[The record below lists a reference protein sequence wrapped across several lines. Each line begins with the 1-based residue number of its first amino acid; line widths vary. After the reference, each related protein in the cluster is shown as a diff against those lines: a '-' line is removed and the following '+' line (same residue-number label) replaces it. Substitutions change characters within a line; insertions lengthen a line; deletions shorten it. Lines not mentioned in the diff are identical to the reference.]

1 MFEDNNQK
9 RPLYIP
15 YAGPALLET
24 PLLNKGS
31 AFTSEERSSFNLEGL
46 LPQNIET
53 IEEQAER
60 AYRQFMAFGND
71 MDKHI
76 YLRNIQDTNET
87 LFYRLLN
94 NHLTEM
100 LPVIYTPTV
109 GKACE
114 EFSNIYRRARGLF
127 ISYPDKDRIDDML
140 QNATKQN
147 VKVIV
152 VTDGE
157 RILGLGDQGIGG
169 MGIPIG
175 KLSLYTAC
183 GGISPA
189 YCLPVVLDVGT
200 NNQQLLNDPFYMGW
214 RAIRASPAKSTTSSS
229 MPSSR
234 RSSAAGRTSCCS
246 SRISPRAMPPRCS
259 TATRMSCAAS
269 TMTFRGPPR

>member
-31 AFTSEERSSFNLEGL
+31 AFTSEERSNFNLEGL

-87 LFYRLLN
+87 LFYRLLT

-183 GGISPA
+183 GGISRPTA
-189 YCLPVVLDVGT
+189 CRWCWTWAP
-200 NNQQLLNDPFYMGW
+200 
-214 RAIRASPAKSTTSSS
+214 TTSS
-229 MPSSR
+229 
-234 RSSAAGRTSCCS
+234 C
-246 SRISPRAMPPRCS
+246 
-259 TATRMSCAAS
+259 
-269 TMTFRGPPR
+269 

>member
-15 YAGPALLET
+15 YAGPALLEI

-31 AFTSEERSSFNLEGL
+31 AFTSEERSNFNLEGL

-87 LFYRLLN
+87 LFYRLLT

-114 EFSNIYRRARGLF
+114 EFSNIYRR
-127 ISYPDKDRIDDML
+127 DRKS
-140 QNATKQN
+140 T
-147 VKVIV
+147 
-152 VTDGE
+152 
-157 RILGLGDQGIGG
+157 R
-169 MGIPIG
+169 
-175 KLSLYTAC
+175 
-183 GGISPA
+183 
-189 YCLPVVLDVGT
+189 
-200 NNQQLLNDPFYMGW
+200 LNSSHS
-214 RAIRASPAKSTTSSS
+214 RASR
-229 MPSSR
+229 MPSS
-234 RSSAAGRTSCCS
+234 A
-246 SRISPRAMPPRCS
+246 
-259 TATRMSCAAS
+259 
-269 TMTFRGPPR
+269 

>member
-1 MFEDNNQK
+1 MFEDNKK

-31 AFTSEERSSFNLEGL
+31 AFTSEERGHFNLEGL

-87 LFYRLLN
+87 LFYRLLH

-100 LPVIYTPTV
+100 LPIIYTPTV

-127 ISYPDKDRIDDML
+127 ISYPDMDRIDDML

-183 GGISPA
+183 RWCWMWVP
-189 YCLPVVLDVGT
+189 
-200 NNQQLLNDPFYMGW
+200 
-214 RAIRASPAKSTTSSS
+214 TTSN
-229 MPSSR
+229 
-234 RSSAAGRTSCCS
+234 C
-246 SRISPRAMPPRCS
+246 
-259 TATRMSCAAS
+259 
-269 TMTFRGPPR
+269 

>member
-1 MFEDNNQK
+1 
-9 RPLYIP
+9 
-15 YAGPALLET
+15 
-24 PLLNKGS
+24 
-31 AFTSEERSSFNLEGL
+31 
-46 LPQNIET
+46 
-53 IEEQAER
+53 
-60 AYRQFMAFGND
+60 
-71 MDKHI
+71 
-76 YLRNIQDTNET
+76 
-87 LFYRLLN
+87 
-94 NHLTEM
+94 M

-147 VKVIV
+147 VKLIV

-189 YCLPVVLDVGT
+189 YCLPVVLDGFVSYASALASCRMAPAAHPYLVPSHLSAEKGAQIALDALGLRPYFDMDMRLGEGSGAALAMHLLDAASVMYNQMGT
-200 NNQQLLNDPFYMGW
+200 LAQSNIVLPDT
-214 RAIRASPAKSTTSSS
+214 A
-229 MPSSR
+229 PSS
-234 RSSAAGRTSCCS
+234 
-246 SRISPRAMPPRCS
+246 
-259 TATRMSCAAS
+259 
-269 TMTFRGPPR
+269 

>member
-1 MFEDNNQK
+1 
-9 RPLYIP
+9 
-15 YAGPALLET
+15 
-24 PLLNKGS
+24 
-31 AFTSEERSSFNLEGL
+31 
-46 LPQNIET
+46 
-53 IEEQAER
+53 
-60 AYRQFMAFGND
+60 MAFGND

-76 YLRNIQDTNET
+76 LRNIQDTNET

-175 KLSLYTAC
+175 KLSSTPPVAASRRPTAC
-183 GGISPA
+183 RWCWTWAP
-189 YCLPVVLDVGT
+189 
-200 NNQQLLNDPFYMGW
+200 
-214 RAIRASPAKSTTSSS
+214 TTSS
-229 MPSSR
+229 
-234 RSSAAGRTSCCS
+234 C
-246 SRISPRAMPPRCS
+246 
-259 TATRMSCAAS
+259 
-269 TMTFRGPPR
+269 

>member
-31 AFTSEERSSFNLEGL
+31 AFTSEERSNFNLEGL

-87 LFYRLLN
+87 LFYRLLH

-100 LPVIYTPTV
+100 LPIIYTPTV

-214 RAIRASPAKSTTSSS
+214 RNPRISGMSTPSLS
-229 MPSSR
+229 MPSFR
-234 RSSAAGRTSCCS
+234 RSSAAGPTSCCS
-246 SRISPRAMPPRCS
+246 SRTSPRTMPCHCS
-259 TATRMSCAAS
+259 TATRTSSAAS
-269 TMTFRGPPR
+269 TTTFRVLLL

>member
-1 MFEDNNQK
+1 M
-9 RPLYIP
+9 
-15 YAGPALLET
+15 
-24 PLLNKGS
+24 LNKGS

-175 KLSLYTAC
+175 KLSSTPPVAASPRPTAAGGAGC
-183 GGISPA
+183 GHQQPA
-189 YCLPVVLDVGT
+189 VAER
-200 NNQQLLNDPFYMGW
+200 PFYMGW
-214 RAIRASPAKSTTSSS
+214 RHP
-229 MPSSR
+229 
-234 RSSAAGRTSCCS
+234 
-246 SRISPRAMPPRCS
+246 RISGEEYDEFVDAFIQAVKRRWPDILLQFEDFAQGN
-259 TATRMSCAAS
+259 ATPLLNR
-269 TMTFRGPPR
+269 